1 MIDTPYSGT
10 VSATEISY
18 ITFMT
23 ALRKETKYMHTKFC
37 SLLKN
42 TITNLEAKYDVPEI
56 KQFVQ
61 MLLTPQETHYNAI
74 YRRPSE
80 QILFPDVTSFS
91 KLFDY
96 LQNNFCSWFNYSL
109 ISAIREEFLFPVKEM
124 IKLY

>member
-1 MIDTPYSGT
+1 
-10 VSATEISY
+10 
-18 ITFMT
+18 MT

-61 MLLTPQETHYNAI
+61 MLFTPQESHYNAI

-80 QILFPDVTSFS
+80 QILFRDVTSFS
-91 KLFDY
+91 ELSDF
-96 LQNNFCSWFNYSL
+96 LQNNVCSWFNYSL
-109 ISAIREEFLFPVKEM
+109 ISTIKEEFLFPVKENDPSFTE
-124 IKLY
+124 IQGLVSAIC